1 MKQILIILLPFFSTL
16 GGSYPSVEDYVEYI
30 SNYINFTLHY
40 KLPTNNWELYQTCDC
55 SIKGKHIKYLLKIF
69 LNRDLHFRLWS
80 F

>member
-1 MKQILIILLPFFSTL
+1 MRQVLIILLQIFSTL
-16 GGSYPSVEDYVEYI
+16 GSYPSVEDYVEYI

-55 SIKGKHIKYLLKIF
+55 SIKGKNIKYFLTIF
-69 LNRDLHFRLWS
+69 SKSCFA